1 MKVTQISRKKYFKKI
16 VLYFSFLYHEET
28 TLNGGNVLGVHYAA
42 NKYMIPALEK
52 VCQEFL
58 DTKLESTNVC
68 TVLDQV

>member
-16 VLYFSFLYHEET
+16 FSYFSFLYHEET
-28 TLNGGNVLGVHYAA
+28 ILNGGNVLGVSYAA
-42 NKYMIPALEK
+42 NKYMIPALQK

-58 DTKLESTNVC
+58 DTKLEPTNVC